1 MPDLV
6 VLVVT
11 DGLDV
16 LRLLERWWQTV
27 LLAGRLLLCYW
38 RMMHRALLELK
49 MPQATMMAPSVFQ
62 RNKSPRSSPGNLPRK
77 LQNGAEP
84 AAQSDPQADSS
95 PGNSISDAENF
106 ECYGEADG
114 DAPANSTENGTRS
127 PGSHLNRHSWTR
139 TSLRRTPPSH
149 QENLPHRRWGS
160 MRHSGKRQIGSNVLA
175 SQLYRSSSFNS
186 SGCGS
191 GGEPTDDMY
200 SDVSL
205 EEDVQGLN
213 YKGPPPEV
221 RGRIT
226 SDSSLPEDL
235 FTGGPLTPHLT
246 NGLNGGKKTAA
257 HQWCDNL
264 SDQVLLLQQQV
275 TSLADT
281 QSTADER
288 YARAKAD
295 NAVLQARL
303 HMLDEQ
309 IREIECRCEER
320 IADEQKRC
328 RDAIA
333 RVERERD
340 TQQTALNDRLAAA
353 EAEASDLKQEVGRL
367 RGVAETLR
375 ANADIAARA
384 HREAQEQ
391 IGELVAQLT
400 AAREAERKEREAAA
414 ATAELLASTKL
425 ELQRL
430 REAPPPPPDPRL
442 DELRRE
448 LTLLRTQNK
457 SLSEAQEELQAQILT
472 RGVEEGRSLLD
483 GVSGPLVGTN
493 SLAHELSQMS
503 DDELQKALKEQQDV
517 NVQLRNYID
526 GILLAIVENYPQLLE
541 VKYQKEAAESK
552 S

>member
-1 MPDLV
+1 
-6 VLVVT
+6 
-11 DGLDV
+11 
-16 LRLLERWWQTV
+16 
-27 LLAGRLLLCYW
+27 
-38 RMMHRALLELK
+38 MHY
-49 MPQATMMAPSVFQ
+49 
-62 RNKSPRSSPGNLPRK
+62 RK
-77 LQNGAEP
+77 RP
-84 AAQSDPQADSS
+84 YS
-95 PGNSISDAENF
+95 
-106 ECYGEADG
+106 
-114 DAPANSTENGTRS
+114 
-127 PGSHLNRHSWTR
+127 
-139 TSLRRTPPSH
+139 
-149 QENLPHRRWGS
+149 
-160 MRHSGKRQIGSNVLA
+160 SGKRQIGSNVLA

-191 GGEPTDDMY
+191 GGEPADDMY

-213 YKGPPPEV
+213 YKV
-221 RGRIT
+221 
-226 SDSSLPEDL
+226 
-235 FTGGPLTPHLT
+235 
-246 NGLNGGKKTAA
+246 
-257 HQWCDNL
+257 Q
-264 SDQVLLLQQQV
+264 LLQQQV

-295 NAVLQARL
+295 NAVLQARV

-309 IREIECRCEER
+309 IREIECRCEES
-320 IADEQKRC
+320 IAEEKR
-328 RDAIA
+328 RSREAIS
-333 RVERERD
+333 RVERDRD
-340 TQQTALNDRLAAA
+340 TQLAAITDRLSAA
-353 EAEASDLKQEVGRL
+353 EAEASELKQEVGRL

-375 ANADIAARA
+375 ANAEAAARA

-391 IGELVAQLT
+391 VAELSAALSS
-400 AAREAERKEREAAA
+400 AREAERRERDAA
-414 ATAELLASTKL
+414 ATANSLLATARQ

-430 REAPPPPPDPRL
+430 RDAPPPPPDPRL
-442 DELRRE
+442 DELRKE

-526 GILLAIVENYPQLLE
+526 GILLSIVENYPQLLE
-541 VKYQKEAAESK
+541 VKYQKAPGDTRS
-552 S
+552 

>member
-1 MPDLV
+1 
-6 VLVVT
+6 
-11 DGLDV
+11 
-16 LRLLERWWQTV
+16 
-27 LLAGRLLLCYW
+27 
-38 RMMHRALLELK
+38 

-62 RNKSPRSSPGNLPRK
+62 RTKSPRSSPGNLSRK
-77 LQNGAEP
+77 LQNGTEP
-84 AAQSDPQADSS
+84 TSQVDPQADSS

-114 DAPANSTENGTRS
+114 DAPTNSTENGTRS

-149 QENLPHRRWGS
+149 QENLPNRRWGS
-160 MRHSGKRQIGSNVLA
+160 MRHSGKRQIGSANVLA

-213 YKGPPPEV
+213 YK
-221 RGRIT
+221 
-226 SDSSLPEDL
+226 
-235 FTGGPLTPHLT
+235 
-246 NGLNGGKKTAA
+246 
-257 HQWCDNL
+257 
-264 SDQVLLLQQQV
+264 VLMLQQQV

-320 IADEQKRC
+320 IAEEQKRC

-340 TQQTALNDRLAAA
+340 SQQAALNDRLAAA
-353 EAEASDLKQEVGRL
+353 EAESSDLKQEVGRL

-414 ATAELLASTKL
+414 ATAELLATAKL

-442 DELRRE
+442 DELRKE

-541 VKYQKEAAESK
+541 VKYQKEVAQNK

>member
-1 MPDLV
+1 MPMSMSALV
-6 VLVVT
+6 LKS
-11 DGLDV
+11 DV
-16 LRLLERWWQTV
+16 LELVRLLEAWWRA
-27 LLAGRLLLCYW
+27 LLLFCKLLLCYCKSLQSPEVKVP
-38 RMMHRALLELK
+38 A
-49 MPQATMMAPSVFQ
+49 MMAPSVFQ
-62 RNKSPRSSPGNLPRK
+62 RTKSPRSSPGTLPRK
-77 LQNGAEP
+77 LRNGTEP
-84 AAQSDPQADSS
+84 PAQSVPTADSS

-114 DAPANSTENGTRS
+114 DAPANALENGTRS
-127 PGSHLNRHSWTR
+127 PGNPLNRHSWTR
-139 TSLRRTPPSH
+139 TSLRRTPPS
-149 QENLPHRRWGS
+149 
-160 MRHSGKRQIGSNVLA
+160 SGKRQIGSNVLA

-191 GGEPTDDMY
+191 GGEPADDMY

-213 YKGPPPEV
+213 YKV
-221 RGRIT
+221 
-226 SDSSLPEDL
+226 
-235 FTGGPLTPHLT
+235 
-246 NGLNGGKKTAA
+246 
-257 HQWCDNL
+257 Q
-264 SDQVLLLQQQV
+264 LLQQQV

-295 NAVLQARL
+295 NAVLQARV

-309 IREIECRCEER
+309 IREIECRCEESIAEEKRRSREAISR
-320 IADEQKRC
+320 IE
-328 RDAIA
+328 RD
-333 RVERERD
+333 RD
-340 TQQTALNDRLAAA
+340 TQLAAITDRLATA

-375 ANADIAARA
+375 ANAEAAARA

-391 IGELVAQLT
+391 VSELSAQLS
-400 AAREAERKEREAAA
+400 AAREAERRERESAAAA
-414 ATAELLASTKL
+414 ATMLADAKL

-430 REAPPPPPDPRL
+430 QEAPPPPPDPRL
-442 DELRRE
+442 DELRKE
-448 LTLLRTQNK
+448 LVLLRTQNK

-483 GVSGPLVGTN
+483 GVSGPLVATN

-503 DDELQKALKEQQDV
+503 DDELDGSQTQTDHSIELEKLQKALKEQQDV

-541 VKYQKEAAESK
+541 VKYQKQPGEIK

>member
-1 MPDLV
+1 
-6 VLVVT
+6 
-11 DGLDV
+11 
-16 LRLLERWWQTV
+16 
-27 LLAGRLLLCYW
+27 
-38 RMMHRALLELK
+38 
-49 MPQATMMAPSVFQ
+49 MMAPSVFQ
-62 RNKSPRSSPGNLPRK
+62 RTKSPRSSPGNLPRK
-77 LQNGAEP
+77 LQNGTESAT
-84 AAQSDPQADSS
+84 QSAPTADSS

-106 ECYGEADG
+106 ECYGEGDA
-114 DAPANSTENGTRS
+114 DAPANNLENGTRS
-127 PGSHLNRHSWTR
+127 PSSNLNRHSWTR

-213 YKGPPPEV
+213 YK
-221 RGRIT
+221 
-226 SDSSLPEDL
+226 
-235 FTGGPLTPHLT
+235 
-246 NGLNGGKKTAA
+246 
-257 HQWCDNL
+257 
-264 SDQVLLLQQQV
+264 VLLLQQQV
-275 TSLADT
+275 TTLADT

-340 TQQTALNDRLAAA
+340 TQQVALNDRLVAA
-353 EAEASDLKQEVGRL
+353 ETEASDLKQEVGRL

-375 ANADIAARA
+375 ANAEISTRA

-391 IGELVAQLT
+391 IGELVAQLN
-400 AAREAERKEREAAA
+400 AAREAERREREAAT
-414 ATAELLASTKL
+414 ATAEMLTAAKL
-425 ELQRL
+425 ELQKVT
-430 REAPPPPPDPRL
+430 EAPPPPPDPRL
-442 DELRRE
+442 DELRKE

-483 GVSGPLVGTN
+483 GVSGPLVGTT

-541 VKYQKEAAESK
+541 VKYQKEAGVNK

>member
-1 MPDLV
+1 
-6 VLVVT
+6 
-11 DGLDV
+11 
-16 LRLLERWWQTV
+16 
-27 LLAGRLLLCYW
+27 
-38 RMMHRALLELK
+38 
-49 MPQATMMAPSVFQ
+49 MMAPSVFQ
-62 RNKSPRSSPGNLPRK
+62 RTKSPRSSPGNLPRK
-77 LQNGAEP
+77 LQNGGEVAGQSEP
-84 AAQSDPQADSS
+84 TADSS
-95 PGNSISDAENF
+95 PGDSISDAENF

-114 DAPANSTENGTRS
+114 DAPSTNTVENGTRS

-191 GGEPTDDMY
+191 GGEPADDMY

-213 YKGPPPEV
+213 YKV
-221 RGRIT
+221 
-226 SDSSLPEDL
+226 
-235 FTGGPLTPHLT
+235 
-246 NGLNGGKKTAA
+246 
-257 HQWCDNL
+257 Q
-264 SDQVLLLQQQV
+264 LLQQQV

-295 NAVLQARL
+295 NAVLQARV

-320 IADEQKRC
+320 IAEEQKRC
-328 RDAIA
+328 REAIA
-333 RVERERD
+333 RVERDRD
-340 TQQTALNDRLAAA
+340 TQLAALNDRLATA
-353 EAEASDLKQEVGRL
+353 ETEASDLKQEVGRL

-375 ANADIAARA
+375 ANAEMAARA

-391 IGELVAQLT
+391 VGELAAQLT
-400 AAREAERKEREAAA
+400 AARESERRERESAA
-414 ATAELLASTKL
+414 ATAELLASAKL

-430 REAPPPPPDPRL
+430 KEAPPPPPDPRL
-442 DELRRE
+442 DELRKE

-483 GVSGPLVGTN
+483 GVSGPLVATN

-541 VKYQKEAAESK
+541 VKYQKEVGEK

>member
-1 MPDLV
+1 MLEAV
-6 VLVVT
+6 FLGT
-11 DGLDV
+11 DNLNLSGYLEV
-16 LRLLERWWQTV
+16 WWRRLV
-27 LLAGRLLLCYW
+27 LLARLLVIYFRILNRLIYESKVP
-38 RMMHRALLELK
+38 A
-49 MPQATMMAPSVFQ
+49 AVMMAPSVFQ
-62 RNKSPRSSPGNLPRK
+62 RTKSPRSSPGNVPRK
-77 LQNGAEP
+77 LQNGKGSSKVSQASQAENT
-84 AAQSDPQADSS
+84 ADSS

-114 DAPANSTENGTRS
+114 DTSSNALENGTRS
-127 PGSHLNRHSWTR
+127 PGNNLNRHSWTR

-191 GGEPTDDMY
+191 GGEPADDMY

-213 YKGPPPEV
+213 YKV
-221 RGRIT
+221 
-226 SDSSLPEDL
+226 
-235 FTGGPLTPHLT
+235 
-246 NGLNGGKKTAA
+246 
-257 HQWCDNL
+257 Q
-264 SDQVLLLQQQV
+264 LLQQQV

-281 QSTADER
+281 QSTSDER

-295 NAVLQARL
+295 NAVLQARV

-320 IADEQKRC
+320 IAEEQKRC

-333 RVERERD
+333 RIERD
-340 TQQTALNDRLAAA
+340 RDAQLSALNDRLSAA

-375 ANADIAARA
+375 ANAEISSRTA
-384 HREAQEQ
+384 REAQDAAS
-391 IGELVAQLT
+391 ELAAQMSS
-400 AAREAERKEREAAA
+400 ARDAERREREAAESTRA
-414 ATAELLASTKL
+414 LLAAAQQ
-425 ELQRL
+425 ELRAL
-430 REAPPPPPDPRL
+430 KAAPPPPPDPRV
-442 DELRRE
+442 DELQQE

-457 SLSEAQEELQAQILT
+457 SLTEAQEELQAQILT

-483 GVSGPLVGTN
+483 GVSGPLVATN

-503 DDELQKALKEQQDV
+503 DHELQKALKEQQDV
-517 NVQLRNYID
+517 NVQLRDYID
-526 GILLAIVENYPQLLE
+526 GILLSIVENYPQLLE
-541 VKYQKEAAESK
+541 VKCQKPDFK

>member
-1 MPDLV
+1 MPTSISGV
-6 VLVVT
+6 VLVLRSDVIELIRFIEAWWK
-11 DGLDV
+11 GL
-16 LRLLERWWQTV
+16 L
-27 LLAGRLLLCYW
+27 LLAKLVLFCCKLFHQILYEVKVP
-38 RMMHRALLELK
+38 A
-49 MPQATMMAPSVFQ
+49 MMAPSVFQ
-62 RNKSPRSSPGNLPRK
+62 RTKSPRSSPGNLPRK
-77 LQNGAEP
+77 LQNGTEP
-84 AAQSDPQADSS
+84 PGQLDPTADSS

-114 DAPANSTENGTRS
+114 DVPVTLENGTRS
-127 PGSHLNRHSWTR
+127 PGNPLNRHSWTR

-191 GGEPTDDMY
+191 GGEPADDMY

-213 YKGPPPEV
+213 YKV
-221 RGRIT
+221 
-226 SDSSLPEDL
+226 
-235 FTGGPLTPHLT
+235 
-246 NGLNGGKKTAA
+246 
-257 HQWCDNL
+257 Q
-264 SDQVLLLQQQV
+264 LLQQQV

-288 YARAKAD
+288 YARAKAE
-295 NAVLQARL
+295 NAVLQARV

-309 IREIECRCEER
+309 IREIESRCEESIAEEKRRSREAITR
-320 IADEQKRC
+320 I
-328 RDAIA
+328 
-333 RVERERD
+333 ERD
-340 TQQTALNDRLAAA
+340 RDSQIAALTDRLTAA
-353 EAEASDLKQEVGRL
+353 ETEASHLKQEVGRL
-367 RGVAETLR
+367 RGVAETLQ
-375 ANADIAARA
+375 ANAENLSRA

-391 IGELVAQLT
+391 VGDLAAQLS
-400 AAREAERKEREAAA
+400 AAREAERREREAAA
-414 ATAELLASTKL
+414 AAGVLLAAARRDL
-425 ELQRL
+425 LAL
-430 REAPPPPPDPRL
+430 RDAPPPPPDPRL
-442 DELRRE
+442 DELTKE
-448 LTLLRTQNK
+448 LVLLRTQNK

-483 GVSGPLVGTN
+483 GVSGPLVATN

-503 DDELQKALKEQQDV
+503 DDQLQKALKEQQDV

-541 VKYQKEAAESK
+541 VKYQKQPPENLS
-552 S
+552 

>member
-1 MPDLV
+1 MPMSMSALV
-6 VLVVT
+6 LKS
-11 DGLDV
+11 DV
-16 LRLLERWWQTV
+16 LELVRLLEAWWRA
-27 LLAGRLLLCYW
+27 LLLFCKLLLCYCKSLQSPEVKVP
-38 RMMHRALLELK
+38 A
-49 MPQATMMAPSVFQ
+49 MMAPSVFQ
-62 RNKSPRSSPGNLPRK
+62 RTKSPRSSPGTLPRK
-77 LQNGAEP
+77 LRNGTEP
-84 AAQSDPQADSS
+84 PAQSVPTADSS

-114 DAPANSTENGTRS
+114 DAPANALENGTRS
-127 PGSHLNRHSWTR
+127 PGNPLNRHSWTR

-191 GGEPTDDMY
+191 GGEPADDMY

-213 YKGPPPEV
+213 YKV
-221 RGRIT
+221 
-226 SDSSLPEDL
+226 
-235 FTGGPLTPHLT
+235 
-246 NGLNGGKKTAA
+246 
-257 HQWCDNL
+257 Q
-264 SDQVLLLQQQV
+264 LLQQQV

-295 NAVLQARL
+295 NAVLQARV

-309 IREIECRCEER
+309 IREIECRCEESIAEEKRRSREAISR
-320 IADEQKRC
+320 IE
-328 RDAIA
+328 RD
-333 RVERERD
+333 RD
-340 TQQTALNDRLAAA
+340 TQLAAITDRLATA

-375 ANADIAARA
+375 ANAEAAARA

-391 IGELVAQLT
+391 VSELSAQLS
-400 AAREAERKEREAAA
+400 AAREAERRERESAAAA
-414 ATAELLASTKL
+414 ATMLADAKL

-430 REAPPPPPDPRL
+430 QEAPPPPPDPRL
-442 DELRRE
+442 DELRKE
-448 LTLLRTQNK
+448 LVLLRTQNK

-483 GVSGPLVGTN
+483 GVSGPLVATN

-503 DDELQKALKEQQDV
+503 DDELDGSQTQTDHSIELEKLQKALKEQQDV

-541 VKYQKEAAESK
+541 VKYQKQPGEIK

>member
-1 MPDLV
+1 MPMSMSALV
-6 VLVVT
+6 LKS
-11 DGLDV
+11 DV
-16 LRLLERWWQTV
+16 LELVRLLEAWWRA
-27 LLAGRLLLCYW
+27 LLLFCKLLLCYCKSLQSPEVKVP
-38 RMMHRALLELK
+38 A
-49 MPQATMMAPSVFQ
+49 MMAPSVFQ
-62 RNKSPRSSPGNLPRK
+62 RTKSPRSSPGTLPRK
-77 LQNGAEP
+77 LQNGTEP
-84 AAQSDPQADSS
+84 PAQSVPTADSS

-114 DAPANSTENGTRS
+114 DAPANALENGTRS
-127 PGSHLNRHSWTR
+127 PGNPLNRHSWTR

-191 GGEPTDDMY
+191 GGEPADDMY

-213 YKGPPPEV
+213 YKV
-221 RGRIT
+221 
-226 SDSSLPEDL
+226 
-235 FTGGPLTPHLT
+235 
-246 NGLNGGKKTAA
+246 
-257 HQWCDNL
+257 Q
-264 SDQVLLLQQQV
+264 LLQQQV

-295 NAVLQARL
+295 NAVLQARV

-309 IREIECRCEER
+309 IREIECRCEESIAEEKRRSREAISR
-320 IADEQKRC
+320 IE
-328 RDAIA
+328 RD
-333 RVERERD
+333 RD
-340 TQQTALNDRLAAA
+340 TQLAAITDRLATA

-375 ANADIAARA
+375 ANAEAAARA

-391 IGELVAQLT
+391 VSELSAQLS
-400 AAREAERKEREAAA
+400 AAREAERRERESAAAA
-414 ATAELLASTKL
+414 ATMLADAKL

-430 REAPPPPPDPRL
+430 QEAPPPPPDPRL
-442 DELRRE
+442 DELRKE
-448 LTLLRTQNK
+448 LVLLRTQNK

-483 GVSGPLVGTN
+483 GVSGPLVATN

-503 DDELQKALKEQQDV
+503 DDEV
-517 NVQLRNYID
+517 NNNVIQCFISIYKVTMGIPLRQTMSHGN
-526 GILLAIVENYPQLLE
+526 N
-541 VKYQKEAAESK
+541 
-552 S
+552 